1 MLFRSIM
8 SSDLQHIGL
17 DIGSFFKQK
26 NISSVF
32 TLCGG
37 HISPIL
43 VGCEKENIDIIQVR
57 DEVSAVFAADAVSRL
72 TDSVGVAIVTAGPGV
87 TNTIT
92 AIKNAQMAQSP
103 VLLIGGAA
111 ATLLKGRGSLQD
123 IDQISLLK
131 TYVKSAVSVKKTRDV
146 VPTLA
151 NALNTA
157 ISGVPGPVFVELPID
172 LLYPEEDIRKEFMNQ
187 LPKSGFFGK
196 IAHWYV
202 NRHLNDL
209 FSSKKSS
216 VKIKPVKEFKLD
228 QRKIDK
234 AALAIV
240 KAKKPVFLLGNQV
253 TQNKEFL
260 PMCLKSIDKL
270 SVPTFTSGMARGC
283 FGSSDKYFF
292 RHNRK
297 HALKNADVVVTLGIP
312 LDFRLGYGFSI
323 GKDATLISINKSK
336 EDLNKN
342 RKPDIGMHADPSRIM
357 HEIGKIINPPSCQNW
372 IEELIKLEK
381 NRENEIQQFSE
392 HKTDFVNPVHLCK
405 TIDKFIDEESILVA
419 DGGDFVGT
427 ASYTIRPRS
436 PLGWLDPGP
445 FGTLGVGGGFAIGA
459 KTSFPKKEVWV
470 FYGDG
475 ASAYSLAEFDTLCR
489 HKLPVIAIIGND
501 ASWQQIAREQ
511 KQMLGSNIGTELAFN
526 AYEKV
531 VEGYGGKGYY
541 VENHDTLDETLKRAK
556 EDAKL
561 GYPVLVNIKISKSDF
576 RKGSISV

>member
-1 MLFRSIM
+1 ML
-8 SSDLQHIGL
+8 HIGL

-26 NISSVF
+26 NISSIF

-72 TDSVGVAIVTAGPGV
+72 TDSIGVAIVTAGPGV
-87 TNTIT
+87 TNTVT

-146 VPTLA
+146 IPTLA
-151 NALNTA
+151 NAINTA

-172 LLYPEEDIRKEFMNQ
+172 LLYPEEDIRNEFMNQ

-196 IAHWYV
+196 IAQWYV

-216 VKIKPVKEFKLD
+216 IKVNPVKAFKLD
-228 QRKIDK
+228 QHKIDK
-234 AALAIV
+234 AALSIV

-260 PMCLKSIDKL
+260 SMCLKSLDKL
-270 SVPTFTSGMARGC
+270 SAPVYTSGMARGC
-283 FGSSDKYFF
+283 FNSSDKYFF

-297 HALKNADVVVTLGIP
+297 HALKNADVVVTLGVP
-312 LDFRLGYGFSI
+312 LDFRLGYGFSVN
-323 GKDATLISINKSK
+323 KDATLISINKSK

-342 RKPDIGMHADPSRIM
+342 RKPDIAIHADPTRIM
-357 HEIGKIINPPSCQNW
+357 HEIGKIINPPSCQEW
-372 IEELIKLEK
+372 IKELSVLEESREK
-381 NRENEIQQFSE
+381 EIQQFSE
-392 HKTDFVNPVHLCK
+392 TKTDFVNPVYLCK
-405 TIDKFIDEESILVA
+405 TIDKLIDENSILVA

-427 ASYTIRPRS
+427 ASYTVRPRTA
-436 PLGWLDPGP
+436 LGWLDPGP

-459 KTSFPKKEVWV
+459 KSSFPEKEVWV

-531 VEGYGGKGYY
+531 AEGYGGKGYY
-541 VENHDTLDETLKRAK
+541 VDNQDSLFETLKLAK

-561 GYPVLVNIKISKSDF
+561 GYPVLVNVKLSKSDF

>member
-1 MLFRSIM
+1 M

-187 LPKSGFFGK
+187 LPKSGFVGK
-196 IAHWYV
+196 ITHWYV

-216 VKIKPVKEFKLD
+216 IKIKPVKEFKLD
-228 QRKIDK
+228 QHKIDK

-260 PMCLKSIDKL
+260 SMCLKSLDKL
-270 SVPTFTSGMARGC
+270 SAPVYTSGMARGC

-297 HALKNADVVVTLGIP
+297 HALKNADVVVTLGVP
-312 LDFRLGYGFSI
+312 LDFRLGYGFSVN
-323 GKDATLISINKSK
+323 KDAILISINKSK

-357 HEIGKIINPPSCQNW
+357 HEIGKIINPPSCQKW
-372 IEELIKLEK
+372 IEELTKLEE

-392 HKTDFVNPVHLCK
+392 IKTDFVNPVYLCK
-405 TIDKFIDEESILVA
+405 TVDKLIDAQSVLIA

-427 ASYTIRPRS
+427 ASYTIRPRN

-459 KTSFPKKEVWV
+459 KSSFPEKEVWV

-475 ASAYSLAEFDTLCR
+475 ASAYSLSEFDTLCR

-531 VEGYGGKGYY
+531 AEGYGGKGYY
-541 VENHDTLDETLKRAK
+541 VDNHESLYETLKQAK

-561 GYPVLVNIKISKSDF
+561 GYPVLINVKLSKSEF

>member
-1 MLFRSIM
+1 M

-187 LPKSGFFGK
+187 LPKSGYIGK

-216 VKIKPVKEFKLD
+216 INIKPVKEFKLD
-228 QRKIDK
+228 QHKIDK

-260 PMCLKSIDKL
+260 SMCLKSLDKL
-270 SVPTFTSGMARGC
+270 SAPVYTSGMARGC
-283 FGSSDKYFF
+283 FRPSDKYFF

-323 GKDATLISINKSK
+323 NKDATLISINKSK

-357 HEIGKIINPPSCQNW
+357 HEIGKIINPPSCQPW
-372 IEELIKLEK
+372 LEELTKLEES
-381 NRENEIQQFSE
+381 RENEIQQFSE
-392 HKTDFVNPVHLCK
+392 YKTDFVNPVYLCK
-405 TIDKFIDEESILVA
+405 TIDQLIDEQSILIA

-427 ASYTIRPRS
+427 ASYTVRPRN

-459 KTSFPKKEVWV
+459 KSSFPEKEVWV

-511 KQMLGSNIGTELAFN
+511 KQMLGSNIGTELSFS

-531 VEGYGGKGYY
+531 AEGYGGKGYY
-541 VENHDTLDETLKRAK
+541 VDNHKSLYEILKQAK

-561 GYPVLVNIKISKSDF
+561 GYPVLVNVKLSKSDF

>member
-1 MLFRSIM
+1 M

-26 NISSVF
+26 NIPSVF

-43 VGCEKENIDIIQVR
+43 VGCEKENINIIQVR

-146 VPTLA
+146 IPTLA
-151 NALNTA
+151 NALNIAT
-157 ISGVPGPVFVELPID
+157 SGVPGPVFVELPID
-172 LLYPEEDIRKEFMNQ
+172 LLYPEEDIRKEFINQ
-187 LPKSGFFGK
+187 LPKSGYFAK

-202 NRHLNDL
+202 ERHLNDL

-216 VKIKPVKEFKLD
+216 IKVKPVKEFKLD

-323 GKDATLISINKSK
+323 NKDATLIAVNKSK

-342 RKPDIGMHADPSRIM
+342 RKPDIGIHADPSRIM
-357 HEIGKIINPPSCQNW
+357 HEIGKIINPPSCKEW
-372 IEELIKLEK
+372 IKELTGLEEK
-381 NRENEIQQFSE
+381 RETEILQFSKYE
-392 HKTDFVNPVHLCK
+392 TDFVNPVHLCK
-405 TIDKFIDEESILVA
+405 TIDNFIDEESILVA

-436 PLGWLDPGP
+436 ALGWLDPGP

-459 KTSFPKKEVWV
+459 KSSFPKKEVWV

>member
-1 MLFRSIM
+1 M

-187 LPKSGFFGK
+187 LPKSGFVGK

-436 PLGWLDPGP
+436 ALGWLDPGP

-459 KTSFPKKEVWV
+459 KSSFPKKEVWV

>member
-1 MLFRSIM
+1 M
-8 SSDLQHIGL
+8 QHIGL

-26 NISSVF
+26 NISSIF

-72 TDSVGVAIVTAGPGV
+72 TDSIGVAIVTAGPGV
-87 TNTIT
+87 TNTVT

-146 VPTLA
+146 IPTLA
-151 NALNTA
+151 NAINTA

-172 LLYPEEDIRKEFMNQ
+172 LLYPEEDIRNEFMNQ

-196 IAHWYV
+196 IAQWYV

-216 VKIKPVKEFKLD
+216 IKVNPVKAFKLD
-228 QRKIDK
+228 QHKIDK
-234 AALAIV
+234 AALSIV

-260 PMCLKSIDKL
+260 SMCLISLDKL
-270 SVPTFTSGMARGC
+270 SAPVYTSGMARGC
-283 FGSSDKYFF
+283 FNSSDKYFF

-297 HALKNADVVVTLGIP
+297 HALKNADVVVTLGVP
-312 LDFRLGYGFSI
+312 LDFRLGYGFSVN
-323 GKDATLISINKSK
+323 KDATLISINKSK

-342 RKPDIGMHADPSRIM
+342 RKPDIAIHADPTRIM
-357 HEIGKIINPPSCQNW
+357 HEIGKIINPPSCKEW
-372 IEELIKLEK
+372 IKELSILEERREK
-381 NRENEIQQFSE
+381 EIQQFSE
-392 HKTDFVNPVHLCK
+392 TKTDFVNPVYLCK
-405 TIDKFIDEESILVA
+405 TIDKLIDENSILVA

-427 ASYTIRPRS
+427 ASYTVRPRAA
-436 PLGWLDPGP
+436 LGWLDPGP

-459 KTSFPKKEVWV
+459 KSSFPQKEVWV

-489 HKLPVIAIIGND
+489 HKLPVIAVIGND

-511 KQMLGSNIGTELAFN
+511 EQMLGSNIGTELAFN

-531 VEGYGGKGYY
+531 AEGYGGKGYY
-541 VENHDTLDETLKRAK
+541 IDNQESLFDTLKQAK

-561 GYPVLVNIKISKSDF
+561 GYPVLVNVKLSKSDF

>member
-1 MLFRSIM
+1 M

-26 NISSVF
+26 NITSVF

-43 VGCEKENIDIIQVR
+43 VGCEKENINIIQVR

-146 VPTLA
+146 IPTLA

-157 ISGVPGPVFVELPID
+157 TSGVPGPVFVELPID
-172 LLYPEEDIRKEFMNQ
+172 LLYPEEDIRKEFINQ
-187 LPKSGFFGK
+187 LPKSGYFGK

-202 NRHLNDL
+202 ERHLNDL

-216 VKIKPVKEFKLD
+216 IKVKPVKEFKLD
-228 QRKIDK
+228 KRKIDK

-323 GKDATLISINKSK
+323 NKDATLIAVNKSK

-342 RKPDIGMHADPSRIM
+342 RKPDIGIHADPSRIM
-357 HEIGKIINPPSCQNW
+357 HEIGKIINPPSCKEW
-372 IEELIKLEK
+372 IKELTGLEEK
-381 NRENEIQQFSE
+381 RETEILQFSKNE
-392 HKTDFVNPVHLCK
+392 SDFVNPVHLCK

-436 PLGWLDPGP
+436 ALGWLDPGP

-459 KTSFPKKEVWV
+459 KSSFPKKEVWV

>member
-1 MLFRSIM
+1 M
-8 SSDLQHIGL
+8 QHVGL

-72 TDSVGVAIVTAGPGV
+72 TESIGVAIVTAGPGV
-87 TNTIT
+87 TNTVT

-103 VLLIGGAA
+103 ILLIGGAA
-111 ATLLKGRGSLQD
+111 ATLLKGKGSLQD

-131 TYVKSAVSVKKTRDV
+131 TYVKSAVSVKKVRDV
-146 VPTLA
+146 IPTLA
-151 NALNTA
+151 NAINTA

-172 LLYPEEDIRKEFMNQ
+172 LLYPEEDIRKEFINQ
-187 LPKSGFFGK
+187 LPKSGLFGK

-216 VKIKPVKEFKLD
+216 IKVKPVKKFKLD
-228 QRKIDK
+228 QHKIDK

-240 KAKKPVFLLGNQV
+240 KSKRPVFLLGNQV
-253 TQNKEFL
+253 TQNKDFL
-260 PMCLKSIDKL
+260 SMCLKSIDKL
-270 SVPTFTSGMARGC
+270 SAPVYTSGMARGC
-283 FGSSDKYFF
+283 FGSNDKYFF

-297 HALKNADVVVTLGIP
+297 HALKNADLVVTLGVP

-323 GKDATLISINKSK
+323 NKDATLISINKSK
-336 EDLNKN
+336 KDLNKN
-342 RKPDIGMHADPSRIM
+342 KKPDIGIHADPTRIM
-357 HEIGKIINPPSCQNW
+357 HEIGKIINPPSCQKW
-372 IEELIKLEK
+372 IDELSVLENKREE
-381 NRENEIQQFSE
+381 EIQQFSE
-392 HKTDFVNPVHLCK
+392 TKTDFINPVFLCK
-405 TIDKFIDEESILVA
+405 TIDKLIDENSILVA

-427 ASYTIRPRS
+427 ASYTVRPRKS
-436 PLGWLDPGP
+436 LGWLDPGP

-459 KTSFPKKEVWV
+459 KSSFPDKEVWI

-526 AYEKV
+526 SYEKV
-531 VEGYGGKGYY
+531 AEGYGGKGYY
-541 VENHDTLDETLKRAK
+541 VEDHESLFETLKQAK

-561 GYPVLVNIKISKSDF
+561 GFPVLVNVKLAKSDF

>member
-1 MLFRSIM
+1 M
-8 SSDLQHIGL
+8 SSDIKHVGL
-17 DIGSFFKQK
+17 DIGSFLKHK
-26 NISSVF
+26 NISSIF

-72 TDSVGVAIVTAGPGV
+72 TESIGVAVVTAGPGV

-103 VLLIGGAA
+103 LLLIGGAA

-146 VPTLA
+146 IPTLD
-151 NALNTA
+151 NAINTA

-172 LLYPEEDIRKEFMNQ
+172 LLYPENDIRTEHMNQ
-187 LPKSGFFGK
+187 LPKNGFFGK
-196 IAHWYV
+196 IARWYV
-202 NRHLNDL
+202 NRHLNNL
-209 FSSKKSS
+209 FSVKKSY
-216 VKIKPVKEFKLD
+216 VRVNPVKEFKLD

-234 AALAIV
+234 AALSIV
-240 KAKKPVFLLGNQV
+240 KAKKPVFLLGNQI

-260 PMCLKSIDKL
+260 SMCLKSLNKL
-270 SVPTFTSGMARGC
+270 SAPVYTSGMARGC
-283 FGSSDKYFF
+283 FGIKDKYFF

-297 HALKNADVVVTLGIP
+297 YALKNADVVVTLGIP

-323 GKDATLISINKSK
+323 NNDATLVSINKSK

-342 RKPDIGMHADPSRIM
+342 RKPDIGIHSDPTRIM
-357 HEIGKIINPPSCQNW
+357 HEIGKIINPPSCKEW
-372 IEELIKLEK
+372 IDELSNLEEKREK
-381 NRENEIQQFSE
+381 EIQEFSE
-392 HKTDFVNPVHLCK
+392 TKSNFVNPVFLCK
-405 TIDKFIDEESILVA
+405 TIDKLIDKNSILIA

-427 ASYTIRPRS
+427 ASYIIQPRS
-436 PLGWLDPGP
+436 ALGWLDPGP

-459 KTSFPKKEVWV
+459 KSSFPDKEVWV

-489 HKLPVIAIIGND
+489 HKLPVIAVIGND

-511 KQMLGSNIGTELAFN
+511 KQMLGSNIGTELEFN

-531 VEGYGGKGYY
+531 AKGYGGQGYY
-541 VENHDTLDETLKRAK
+541 VDNQDSLFEILKQAK

-561 GYPVLVNIKISKSDF
+561 GHPVLVNVKLSKSEF

>member
-1 MLFRSIM
+1 ML
-8 SSDLQHIGL
+8 HIGL

-26 NISSVF
+26 NISSIF

-72 TDSVGVAIVTAGPGV
+72 TDSIGVAIVTAGPGV
-87 TNTIT
+87 TNTVT

-146 VPTLA
+146 IPSLA
-151 NALNTA
+151 NAINTA

-172 LLYPEEDIRKEFMNQ
+172 LLYPEEDIRNEFMNQ

-196 IAHWYV
+196 IAQWYV

-216 VKIKPVKEFKLD
+216 IKVNPVKAFKLD
-228 QRKIDK
+228 QHKIDK
-234 AALAIV
+234 AALSIV

-260 PMCLKSIDKL
+260 SMCLKSLDKL
-270 SVPTFTSGMARGC
+270 SAPVYTSGMARGC
-283 FGSSDKYFF
+283 FNSSDKYFF

-297 HALKNADVVVTLGIP
+297 HALKNADVVVTLGVP
-312 LDFRLGYGFSI
+312 LDFRLGYGFSVN
-323 GKDATLISINKSK
+323 KDATLISINKSK

-342 RKPDIGMHADPSRIM
+342 RKPDIAIHADPTRIM
-357 HEIGKIINPPSCQNW
+357 HEIGKIINPPSCQEW
-372 IEELIKLEK
+372 IKELSVLEESREK
-381 NRENEIQQFSE
+381 EIQQFSE
-392 HKTDFVNPVHLCK
+392 TKTDFVNPVYLCK
-405 TIDKFIDEESILVA
+405 TIDKLIDENSILVA

-427 ASYTIRPRS
+427 ASYTVRPRAA
-436 PLGWLDPGP
+436 LGWLDPGP

-459 KTSFPKKEVWV
+459 KSSFPEKEVWV

-531 VEGYGGKGYY
+531 AEGYGGKGYY
-541 VENHDTLDETLKRAK
+541 VDNQDSLFETLKLAK

-561 GYPVLVNIKISKSDF
+561 GYPVLVNVKLSKSDF

>member
-1 MLFRSIM
+1 M
-8 SSDLQHIGL
+8 SSDVQHIGL

-43 VGCEKENIDIIQVR
+43 VGCEKENINIIQVR

-131 TYVKSAVSVKKTRDV
+131 TYVKSAVTVKKTRDV
-146 VPTLA
+146 IPTIA
-151 NALNTA
+151 NAFNTA

-187 LPKSGFFGK
+187 LPKSGYFSK

-202 NRHLNDL
+202 RRHLNDL

-216 VKIKPVKEFKLD
+216 IKVKPVEEFKLD

-234 AALAIV
+234 AALSIV
-240 KAKKPVFLLGNQV
+240 KAKKPVFLLGNQII
-253 TQNKEFL
+253 QNKEFL
-260 PMCLKSIDKL
+260 SMCLKSLDKL
-270 SVPTFTSGMARGC
+270 SAPTYTSGMARGC
-283 FGSSDKYFF
+283 FGSYDKHFF

-297 HALKNADVVVTLGIP
+297 YALKNADVVVTLGIP

-323 GKDATLISINKSK
+323 NNDATLIAVNKSK
-336 EDLNKN
+336 KDLNKN
-342 RKPDIGMHADPSRIM
+342 RKPDIGIHADPSRIM
-357 HEIGKIINPPSCQNW
+357 HEIGKVINPPSCKEW
-372 IEELIKLEK
+372 IEELTNLEN
-381 NRENEIQQFSE
+381 NREKEIQQFSKY
-392 HKTDFVNPVHLCK
+392 KTDFVNPVHLCK

-436 PLGWLDPGP
+436 ALGWLDPGP

-459 KTSFPKKEVWV
+459 KSSFPKKEVWIL
-470 FYGDG
+470 YGDG

-489 HKLPVIAIIGND
+489 HNLPVIAIIGND

-541 VENHDTLDETLKRAK
+541 VENHDLLDETLKRAK
-556 EDAKL
+556 ADAKL
-561 GYPVLVNIKISKSDF
+561 GYPVLVNVKISKSDF

>member
-1 MLFRSIM
+1 M

-283 FGSSDKYFF
+283 LGSSDKYFF

-541 VENHDTLDETLKRAK
+541 VENHDALDETLKRAK

>member
-1 MLFRSIM
+1 ML
-8 SSDLQHIGL
+8 HIGL

-26 NISSVF
+26 NISSIF

-72 TDSVGVAIVTAGPGV
+72 TDSIGVAIVTAGPGV
-87 TNTIT
+87 TNTVT

-146 VPTLA
+146 LPTLA
-151 NALNTA
+151 NAINTA

-172 LLYPEEDIRKEFMNQ
+172 LLYPEEDIRNEFMNQ

-196 IAHWYV
+196 IAQWYV

-216 VKIKPVKEFKLD
+216 IKVNPVKAFKLD
-228 QRKIDK
+228 QHKIDK
-234 AALAIV
+234 AALSIV

-260 PMCLKSIDKL
+260 SMSLKSLDKL
-270 SVPTFTSGMARGC
+270 SAPVYTSGMARGC
-283 FGSSDKYFF
+283 FNSSDKYFF

-297 HALKNADVVVTLGIP
+297 HALKNADVVVTLGVP
-312 LDFRLGYGFSI
+312 LDFRLGYGFSVN
-323 GKDATLISINKSK
+323 KDATLISINKSK

-342 RKPDIGMHADPSRIM
+342 RKPDIAIHADPTRIM
-357 HEIGKIINPPSCQNW
+357 HEIGKIINPPSCQEW
-372 IEELIKLEK
+372 IKELSVLEESREK
-381 NRENEIQQFSE
+381 EIQQFSE
-392 HKTDFVNPVHLCK
+392 TKTDFVNPVYLCK
-405 TIDKFIDEESILVA
+405 TIDKLIDENSILVA

-427 ASYTIRPRS
+427 ASYTVRPRS
-436 PLGWLDPGP
+436 ALGWLDPGP

-459 KTSFPKKEVWV
+459 KSSFPEKEVWV

-501 ASWQQIAREQ
+501 ASWH
-511 KQMLGSNIGTELAFN
+511 

-531 VEGYGGKGYY
+531 AEGYGGKGYY
-541 VENHDTLDETLKRAK
+541 VDNQESLFETLKLAK

-561 GYPVLVNIKISKSDF
+561 GYPVLVNVKLSKSDF

>member
-1 MLFRSIM
+1 M
-8 SSDLQHIGL
+8 SSDVQHIGL

-43 VGCEKENIDIIQVR
+43 VGCEKENINIIQVR

-146 VPTLA
+146 IPTLA

-157 ISGVPGPVFVELPID
+157 TSGVPGPVFVELPID
-172 LLYPEEDIRKEFMNQ
+172 LLYPEEDIRKEFINQ
-187 LPKSGFFGK
+187 LPKSGYFGK

-202 NRHLNDL
+202 ERHLNDL

-216 VKIKPVKEFKLD
+216 IKVKPVKEFKLD

-323 GKDATLISINKSK
+323 NKDATLIAVNKSK

-342 RKPDIGMHADPSRIM
+342 RKPDIGIHADPSRIM
-357 HEIGKIINPPSCQNW
+357 HEIGKIINPPSCKEW
-372 IEELIKLEK
+372 IIELTGLEEK
-381 NRENEIQQFSE
+381 RETEILQFSKNE
-392 HKTDFVNPVHLCK
+392 SDFVNPVHLCK

-436 PLGWLDPGP
+436 ALGWLDPGP

-459 KTSFPKKEVWV
+459 KSSFPKKEVWV

>member
-1 MLFRSIM
+1 M
-8 SSDLQHIGL
+8 SSDVQHIGL

-43 VGCEKENIDIIQVR
+43 VGCEKENINIIQVR

-146 VPTLA
+146 IPTLA

-157 ISGVPGPVFVELPID
+157 TSGVPGPVFVELPID
-172 LLYPEEDIRKEFMNQ
+172 LLYPEEDIRKEFINQ
-187 LPKSGFFGK
+187 LPKSGYFGK

-202 NRHLNDL
+202 ERHLNDL

-216 VKIKPVKEFKLD
+216 IKVKPVKKFKLD

-323 GKDATLISINKSK
+323 NKDATLIAVNKSK

-342 RKPDIGMHADPSRIM
+342 RKPDIGIHADPSRIM
-357 HEIGKIINPPSCQNW
+357 HEIGKIINPPSCKEW
-372 IEELIKLEK
+372 IKELTDLEEK
-381 NRENEIQQFSE
+381 RETEILQFSKYE
-392 HKTDFVNPVHLCK
+392 TDFVNPVHLCK

-436 PLGWLDPGP
+436 ALGWLDPGP

-459 KTSFPKKEVWV
+459 KSSFPKKEVWV

>member
-1 MLFRSIM
+1 M

-146 VPTLA
+146 LPILA
-151 NALNTA
+151 NAFNIA

-172 LLYPEEDIRKEFMNQ
+172 LLYPEEEIRKEFMNQ
-187 LPKSGFFGK
+187 LPKSGFVGK

-209 FSSKKSS
+209 FASKKSS

-228 QRKIDK
+228 QHKIDK

-260 PMCLKSIDKL
+260 SLCLKSLDKL
-270 SVPTFTSGMARGC
+270 SAPVYTSGMARGC

-297 HALKNADVVVTLGIP
+297 HALKNADVVVTLGVP

-323 GKDATLISINKSK
+323 SKDATLISINKSK

-372 IEELIKLEK
+372 IEELTKLEE

-392 HKTDFVNPVHLCK
+392 QKTDFVNPVYLCK
-405 TIDKFIDEESILVA
+405 TIDQLIDEQSILIA

-427 ASYTIRPRS
+427 ASYTVRPRN

-459 KTSFPKKEVWV
+459 KSSFPEKEVWV

-511 KQMLGSNIGTELAFN
+511 KQMLGSNIGTELSYN

-541 VENHDTLDETLKRAK
+541 VENHDTLNETLKRAK

>member
-1 MLFRSIM
+1 ML
-8 SSDLQHIGL
+8 HIGL

-26 NISSVF
+26 NISSIF

-72 TDSVGVAIVTAGPGV
+72 TDSIGVSIVTAGPGV
-87 TNTIT
+87 TNTVT

-146 VPTLA
+146 IPTLA
-151 NALNTA
+151 NAINTA

-172 LLYPEEDIRKEFMNQ
+172 LLYPEEDIRNEFMNQ

-196 IAHWYV
+196 IAQWYV

-216 VKIKPVKEFKLD
+216 IKVNPVKAFKLD
-228 QRKIDK
+228 QHKIDK
-234 AALAIV
+234 AALSIV

-260 PMCLKSIDKL
+260 SMCLKSLDKL
-270 SVPTFTSGMARGC
+270 SAPVYTSGMARGC
-283 FGSSDKYFF
+283 FNSSDKYFF

-297 HALKNADVVVTLGIP
+297 HALKNADVVVTLGVP
-312 LDFRLGYGFSI
+312 LDFRLGYGFSVN
-323 GKDATLISINKSK
+323 KDATLISINKSK

-342 RKPDIGMHADPSRIM
+342 RKPDIAIHADPTRIM
-357 HEIGKIINPPSCQNW
+357 HEIGKIINPPSCQEW
-372 IEELIKLEK
+372 IKELSVLEESREK
-381 NRENEIQQFSE
+381 EIQQFSE
-392 HKTDFVNPVHLCK
+392 TKTDFVNPVYLCK
-405 TIDKFIDEESILVA
+405 TIDKLIDENSILVA

-427 ASYTIRPRS
+427 ASYTVRPRAA
-436 PLGWLDPGP
+436 LGWLDPGP

-459 KTSFPKKEVWV
+459 KSSFPEKEVWV

-531 VEGYGGKGYY
+531 AEGYGGKGYY
-541 VENHDTLDETLKRAK
+541 VDNQESLFETLKLAK

-561 GYPVLVNIKISKSDF
+561 GYPVLVNVKLSKSDF

>member
-1 MLFRSIM
+1 M

-26 NISSVF
+26 NIPSVF

-43 VGCEKENIDIIQVR
+43 VGCEKENINIIQVR

-146 VPTLA
+146 IPTLA
-151 NALNTA
+151 NALNIAT
-157 ISGVPGPVFVELPID
+157 SGVPGPVFVELPID
-172 LLYPEEDIRKEFMNQ
+172 LLYPEEDIRKEFINQ
-187 LPKSGFFGK
+187 LPKSGYFGK

-202 NRHLNDL
+202 ERHLNDL

-216 VKIKPVKEFKLD
+216 IKVKPVEEFKLD

-323 GKDATLISINKSK
+323 NKDATLIAVNKSK

-342 RKPDIGMHADPSRIM
+342 RKPDIGIHADPSRIM
-357 HEIGKIINPPSCQNW
+357 HEIGKIINPPSCKEW
-372 IEELIKLEK
+372 IKELTGLEEK
-381 NRENEIQQFSE
+381 RETEILQFSKNE
-392 HKTDFVNPVHLCK
+392 SDFVNPVHLCK

-436 PLGWLDPGP
+436 ALGWLDPGP

-459 KTSFPKKEVWV
+459 KSSFPKKEVWV

>member
-1 MLFRSIM
+1 M

-43 VGCEKENIDIIQVR
+43 VGCEKENINIIQVR

-146 VPTLA
+146 IPTLA
-151 NALNTA
+151 NALNIAT
-157 ISGVPGPVFVELPID
+157 SGVPGPVFVELPID
-172 LLYPEEDIRKEFMNQ
+172 LLYPEEDIRKEFINQ
-187 LPKSGFFGK
+187 LPKSGYFGK

-202 NRHLNDL
+202 ERHLNDL

-216 VKIKPVKEFKLD
+216 IKVKPVKEFKID

-323 GKDATLISINKSK
+323 NKDATLIAVNKSK

-342 RKPDIGMHADPSRIM
+342 RKPDIGIHADPSRIM
-357 HEIGKIINPPSCQNW
+357 HEIGKIINPPSCKEW
-372 IEELIKLEK
+372 IKELTGLEEK
-381 NRENEIQQFSE
+381 RETEILQFSKYE
-392 HKTDFVNPVHLCK
+392 TDFVNPVHLCK

-436 PLGWLDPGP
+436 ALGWLDPGP

-459 KTSFPKKEVWV
+459 KSSFPKKEVWV

-561 GYPVLVNIKISKSDF
+561 GYPVLVNVKISKSDF

>member
-1 MLFRSIM
+1 M
-8 SSDLQHIGL
+8 QHVGL

-72 TDSVGVAIVTAGPGV
+72 TESIGVAIVTAGPGV
-87 TNTIT
+87 TNTVT

-103 VLLIGGAA
+103 ILLIGGAA
-111 ATLLKGRGSLQD
+111 ATLLKGKGSLQD

-131 TYVKSAVSVKKTRDV
+131 TYVKSAVSVKKVRDV
-146 VPTLA
+146 IPTLA
-151 NALNTA
+151 NAINTA

-172 LLYPEEDIRKEFMNQ
+172 LLYPEEDIRKEFINQ
-187 LPKSGFFGK
+187 LPKSGLFGK

-216 VKIKPVKEFKLD
+216 IKVKPVKKFKLD
-228 QRKIDK
+228 QHKIDK

-240 KAKKPVFLLGNQV
+240 KSKRPVFLLGNQV
-253 TQNKEFL
+253 TQNKDFL
-260 PMCLKSIDKL
+260 SLCLKSLDKL
-270 SVPTFTSGMARGC
+270 SAPVYTSGMARGC
-283 FGSSDKYFF
+283 FGSNDKYFF

-297 HALKNADVVVTLGIP
+297 HALKNADVVVTLGVP

-323 GKDATLISINKSK
+323 NKDATLISINKSK
-336 EDLNKN
+336 KDLNKN
-342 RKPDIGMHADPSRIM
+342 KKPDIGIHADPTRIM
-357 HEIGKIINPPSCQNW
+357 HEIGKIINPPSCQKW
-372 IEELIKLEK
+372 IDELSVLENKREE
-381 NRENEIQQFSE
+381 EIQQFSE
-392 HKTDFVNPVHLCK
+392 TKTDFINPVFLCK
-405 TIDKFIDEESILVA
+405 TIDKLIDENSILVA

-427 ASYTIRPRS
+427 ASYTVRPRKS
-436 PLGWLDPGP
+436 LGWLDPGP

-459 KTSFPKKEVWV
+459 KSSFPDKEVWI

-526 AYEKV
+526 SYEKV
-531 VEGYGGKGYY
+531 AEGYGGKGYY
-541 VENHDTLDETLKRAK
+541 VEDHESLFETLKQAK

-561 GYPVLVNIKISKSDF
+561 GFPVLVNVKLAKSDF

>member
-1 MLFRSIM
+1 M
-8 SSDLQHIGL
+8 SSDVQHIGL

-43 VGCEKENIDIIQVR
+43 VGCEKENINIIQVR

-146 VPTLA
+146 IPTLA
-151 NALNTA
+151 NALNIAT
-157 ISGVPGPVFVELPID
+157 SGVPGPVFVELPID
-172 LLYPEEDIRKEFMNQ
+172 LLYPEEDIRKEFINQ
-187 LPKSGFFGK
+187 LPKSGYFGK

-202 NRHLNDL
+202 ERHLNDL

-216 VKIKPVKEFKLD
+216 INLKPVKEFKLD

-323 GKDATLISINKSK
+323 NKDATLIAVNKSK

-342 RKPDIGMHADPSRIM
+342 RKPDIGIHADPSRIM
-357 HEIGKIINPPSCQNW
+357 HEIGKIINPPSCKEW
-372 IEELIKLEK
+372 IKELTGLEEK
-381 NRENEIQQFSE
+381 RETEIIQFSKNE
-392 HKTDFVNPVHLCK
+392 SDFVNPVHLCK

-436 PLGWLDPGP
+436 ALGWLDPGP

-459 KTSFPKKEVWV
+459 KSSFPKKEVWV

>member
-1 MLFRSIM
+1 M
-8 SSDLQHIGL
+8 SSDVQHIGL

-43 VGCEKENIDIIQVR
+43 VGCEKENINIIQVR

-146 VPTLA
+146 IPTLA

-157 ISGVPGPVFVELPID
+157 TSGIPGPVFVELPID
-172 LLYPEEDIRKEFMNQ
+172 LLYPEEDIRKEFINQ
-187 LPKSGFFGK
+187 LPKSGYFGK

-202 NRHLNDL
+202 ERHLNDL

-216 VKIKPVKEFKLD
+216 IKVKPVREFKLD

-283 FGSSDKYFF
+283 FGFSDKYFF

-323 GKDATLISINKSK
+323 NKDATLIAVNKSK

-342 RKPDIGMHADPSRIM
+342 RKPDIGIHADPSRIM
-357 HEIGKIINPPSCQNW
+357 HEIGKIINPPSCKEW
-372 IEELIKLEK
+372 IKELTSLEEK
-381 NRENEIQQFSE
+381 RETDILQFSKYE
-392 HKTDFVNPVHLCK
+392 TDFVNPVRLCK
-405 TIDKFIDEESILVA
+405 TIDKFIDKESILVA

-459 KTSFPKKEVWV
+459 KSSFPKKEVWV

>member
-1 MLFRSIM
+1 M
-8 SSDLQHIGL
+8 SSDVQHIGL

-43 VGCEKENIDIIQVR
+43 VGCEKENINIIQVR

-146 VPTLA
+146 IPTLA

-157 ISGVPGPVFVELPID
+157 TSGVPGPVFVELPID
-172 LLYPEEDIRKEFMNQ
+172 LLYPEEDIRKEFINQ
-187 LPKSGFFGK
+187 LPKSGYFGK

-202 NRHLNDL
+202 ERHLNDL

-216 VKIKPVKEFKLD
+216 IKVKPVKEFKLD

-323 GKDATLISINKSK
+323 NKDATLIAVNKSK

-342 RKPDIGMHADPSRIM
+342 RKPDIGIHADPSRIM
-357 HEIGKIINPPSCQNW
+357 HEIGKIINPPSCKEW
-372 IEELIKLEK
+372 IKELTGLEEK
-381 NRENEIQQFSE
+381 RETEILKFSKYE
-392 HKTDFVNPVHLCK
+392 TDFVNPVHLCK

-436 PLGWLDPGP
+436 ALGWLDPGP

-459 KTSFPKKEVWV
+459 KSSFPKKEVWV

>member
-1 MLFRSIM
+1 M

-43 VGCEKENIDIIQVR
+43 VGCEKENINIIQVR

-146 VPTLA
+146 IPILA

-157 ISGVPGPVFVELPID
+157 TSGVPGPVFVELPID
-172 LLYPEEDIRKEFMNQ
+172 LLYPEEDIRKEFINQ
-187 LPKSGFFGK
+187 LPKSGYFGK

-202 NRHLNDL
+202 ERHLNDL

-216 VKIKPVKEFKLD
+216 IKVKPVKEFKID

-297 HALKNADVVVTLGIP
+297 HALKNADVVFTLGIP

-323 GKDATLISINKSK
+323 NKDATLIAVNKSK

-342 RKPDIGMHADPSRIM
+342 RKPDIGIHADPSRIM
-357 HEIGKIINPPSCQNW
+357 HEIGKIINPPSCKEW
-372 IEELIKLEK
+372 IKELTGLEEK
-381 NRENEIQQFSE
+381 RETEILQFSKYE
-392 HKTDFVNPVHLCK
+392 TDFVNPVHLCK

-436 PLGWLDPGP
+436 SLGWLDPGP

-459 KTSFPKKEVWV
+459 KSSFPKKEVWV

-511 KQMLGSNIGTELAFN
+511 KQMLGSNIGTELTFN

>member
-1 MLFRSIM
+1 M

-43 VGCEKENIDIIQVR
+43 VGCEKENINIIQVR

-146 VPTLA
+146 IPTLA

-157 ISGVPGPVFVELPID
+157 TSGVPGPVFVELPID
-172 LLYPEEDIRKEFMNQ
+172 LLYPEEDIRKEFINQ
-187 LPKSGFFGK
+187 LPKSGYFGK

-202 NRHLNDL
+202 ERHLNDL

-216 VKIKPVKEFKLD
+216 IKVKPVKEFKLD

-323 GKDATLISINKSK
+323 NKDATLIAVNKSK

-342 RKPDIGMHADPSRIM
+342 RKPDIGIHADPSRIM
-357 HEIGKIINPPSCQNW
+357 HEIGKIINPPSCKEW
-372 IEELIKLEK
+372 IKELTGLEEK
-381 NRENEIQQFSE
+381 RETEILQFSKNE
-392 HKTDFVNPVHLCK
+392 SDFVNPVHLCK

-436 PLGWLDPGP
+436 SLGWLDPGP

-459 KTSFPKKEVWV
+459 KSSFPKKEVWV

>member
-1 MLFRSIM
+1 M
-8 SSDLQHIGL
+8 QHIGL

-26 NISSVF
+26 NISSIF

-72 TDSVGVAIVTAGPGV
+72 TDSIGVAIVTAGPGV
-87 TNTIT
+87 TNTVT

-146 VPTLA
+146 IPTLA
-151 NALNTA
+151 NAINTA

-172 LLYPEEDIRKEFMNQ
+172 LLYPEEDIRNEFMNQ

-196 IAHWYV
+196 IAQWYV

-216 VKIKPVKEFKLD
+216 IKVNPVKEFKLD
-228 QRKIDK
+228 QYKIDK
-234 AALAIV
+234 AALSIV

-260 PMCLKSIDKL
+260 SMCLKSLDKL
-270 SVPTFTSGMARGC
+270 SAPVYTSGMARGC
-283 FGSSDKYFF
+283 FNSSDKYFF
-292 RHNRK
+292 KHNRK
-297 HALKNADVVVTLGIP
+297 HALKNADVVVALGVP

-323 GKDATLISINKSK
+323 NKDATLISINKSK

-342 RKPDIGMHADPSRIM
+342 RKPDIGIHADPTRIM
-357 HEIGKIINPPSCQNW
+357 HEIGKIINPPSCKEW
-372 IEELIKLEK
+372 IKELSILEERREK
-381 NRENEIQQFSE
+381 EIQQFSE
-392 HKTDFVNPVHLCK
+392 TKTDFVNPVYLCK
-405 TIDKFIDEESILVA
+405 TIDKLIDENSILVA

-427 ASYTIRPRS
+427 ASYTVRPRAA
-436 PLGWLDPGP
+436 LGWLDPGP

-459 KTSFPKKEVWV
+459 KSSFPQKEVWV

-489 HKLPVIAIIGND
+489 HKLPVIAVIGND

-511 KQMLGSNIGTELAFN
+511 EQMLGSNIGTELAFN

-531 VEGYGGKGYY
+531 AEGYGGKGYY
-541 VENHDTLDETLKRAK
+541 IDNQESLFDTLKQAK

-561 GYPVLVNIKISKSDF
+561 GYPVLVNVKLSKSDF

>member
-1 MLFRSIM
+1 M
-8 SSDLQHIGL
+8 SSDVQHIGL

-43 VGCEKENIDIIQVR
+43 VGCEKENINIIQVR

-146 VPTLA
+146 IPTLA

-157 ISGVPGPVFVELPID
+157 TSGVPGPVFVELPID
-172 LLYPEEDIRKEFMNQ
+172 LLYPEEDIRKEFINQ
-187 LPKSGFFGK
+187 LPKSGYFGK

-202 NRHLNDL
+202 ERHLNDL

-216 VKIKPVKEFKLD
+216 IKVKPVKEFKLD

-323 GKDATLISINKSK
+323 NKDATLIAVNKSK

-342 RKPDIGMHADPSRIM
+342 RKPDIGIHADPSRIM
-357 HEIGKIINPPSCQNW
+357 HEIGKIINPPSCKEW
-372 IEELIKLEK
+372 IKELTGLEEK
-381 NRENEIQQFSE
+381 RETEILQFSKNE
-392 HKTDFVNPVHLCK
+392 SDFVNPVHLCK

-436 PLGWLDPGP
+436 SLGWLDPGP

-459 KTSFPKKEVWV
+459 KSSFPKKEVWV

>member
-1 MLFRSIM
+1 M
-8 SSDLQHIGL
+8 SSDVQHIGL

-43 VGCEKENIDIIQVR
+43 VGCEKENINIIQVR

-146 VPTLA
+146 IPTLA
-151 NALNTA
+151 NALNIAT
-157 ISGVPGPVFVELPID
+157 SGVPGPVFVELPID
-172 LLYPEEDIRKEFMNQ
+172 LLYPEEDIRKEFINQ
-187 LPKSGFFGK
+187 LPKSGYFGK

-202 NRHLNDL
+202 ERHLNDL

-216 VKIKPVKEFKLD
+216 IKVKPVKEFKLD

-323 GKDATLISINKSK
+323 NKDATLIAVNKSK

-342 RKPDIGMHADPSRIM
+342 RKPDIGIHADPSRIM
-357 HEIGKIINPPSCQNW
+357 HEIGKIINPPSCKEW
-372 IEELIKLEK
+372 IKELTDLEEK
-381 NRENEIQQFSE
+381 RETEILQFSKYE
-392 HKTDFVNPVHLCK
+392 TDFVNPVHLCK

-436 PLGWLDPGP
+436 LLGWLDPGP

-459 KTSFPKKEVWV
+459 KSSFPKKEVWV

-511 KQMLGSNIGTELAFN
+511 KQMLGSNIGTELTFN

>member
-1 MLFRSIM
+1 ML
-8 SSDLQHIGL
+8 HIGL

-26 NISSVF
+26 NISSIF

-72 TDSVGVAIVTAGPGV
+72 TDSIGVAIVTAGPGV
-87 TNTIT
+87 TNTVT

-146 VPTLA
+146 IPTLA
-151 NALNTA
+151 NAINTA

-172 LLYPEEDIRKEFMNQ
+172 LLYPEEDIRNEFMNQ

-196 IAHWYV
+196 IAQWYV

-216 VKIKPVKEFKLD
+216 IKVNPVKAFKLD
-228 QRKIDK
+228 QHKIDK
-234 AALAIV
+234 AALSIV

-260 PMCLKSIDKL
+260 SMCLKSLDKL
-270 SVPTFTSGMARGC
+270 SAPVYTSGMARGC
-283 FGSSDKYFF
+283 FNSSDKYFF

-297 HALKNADVVVTLGIP
+297 HALKNADVVVTLGVP
-312 LDFRLGYGFSI
+312 LDFRLGYGFSVN
-323 GKDATLISINKSK
+323 KDATLISINKSK

-342 RKPDIGMHADPSRIM
+342 RKPDIAIHADPTRIM
-357 HEIGKIINPPSCQNW
+357 HEIGKIINPPSCQEW
-372 IEELIKLEK
+372 IKELSVLEESREK
-381 NRENEIQQFSE
+381 EIQQFSE
-392 HKTDFVNPVHLCK
+392 TKSDFVNPVYLCK
-405 TIDKFIDEESILVA
+405 TIDKLIDENSILVA

-427 ASYTIRPRS
+427 ASYTVRPRAA
-436 PLGWLDPGP
+436 LGWLDPGP

-459 KTSFPKKEVWV
+459 KSSFPEKEVWV

-531 VEGYGGKGYY
+531 AEGYGGKGYY
-541 VENHDTLDETLKRAK
+541 VDNQDSLFETLKLAK

-561 GYPVLVNIKISKSDF
+561 GYPVLVNVKLSKSDF

>member
-1 MLFRSIM
+1 M

-43 VGCEKENIDIIQVR
+43 VGCEKENINIIQVR

-103 VLLIGGAA
+103 LLLIGGAA

-146 VPTLA
+146 LPILA
-151 NALNTA
+151 NAFNIA

-172 LLYPEEDIRKEFMNQ
+172 LLYPEEEIRKEFMNQ
-187 LPKSGFFGK
+187 LPKSGFVGK

-209 FSSKKSS
+209 FASKKSS

-228 QRKIDK
+228 QHKIDK

-260 PMCLKSIDKL
+260 SLCLKSLDKL
-270 SVPTFTSGMARGC
+270 SAPVYTSGMARGC

-297 HALKNADVVVTLGIP
+297 HALKNADVVVTLGVP

-323 GKDATLISINKSK
+323 SKDATLISINKSK

-372 IEELIKLEK
+372 IEELTKLEE

-392 HKTDFVNPVHLCK
+392 QKTDFVNPVYLCK
-405 TIDKFIDEESILVA
+405 TIDQLIDEQSILIA

-427 ASYTIRPRS
+427 ASYTVRPRN

-459 KTSFPKKEVWV
+459 KSSFPEKEVWV

-511 KQMLGSNIGTELAFN
+511 KQMLGSNIGTELSYN

-541 VENHDTLDETLKRAK
+541 VENHDTLNETLKRAK

>member
-1 MLFRSIM
+1 M
-8 SSDLQHIGL
+8 SSDVQHIGL

-43 VGCEKENIDIIQVR
+43 VGCEKENINIIQVR

-146 VPTLA
+146 IPTLA
-151 NALNTA
+151 NALNIAT
-157 ISGVPGPVFVELPID
+157 SGVPGPVFVELPID
-172 LLYPEEDIRKEFMNQ
+172 LLYPEEDIRKEFINQ
-187 LPKSGFFGK
+187 LPKSGYFGK

-202 NRHLNDL
+202 ERHLNDL

-216 VKIKPVKEFKLD
+216 IKVKPVKEFKLD

-323 GKDATLISINKSK
+323 NKDATLIAVNKSK

-342 RKPDIGMHADPSRIM
+342 RKPDIGIHADPSRIM
-357 HEIGKIINPPSCQNW
+357 HEIGKIINPPSCKEW
-372 IEELIKLEK
+372 IKELTGLEEIREK
-381 NRENEIQQFSE
+381 EILQFSKYE
-392 HKTDFVNPVHLCK
+392 TDFVNPVHLCK

-459 KTSFPKKEVWV
+459 KSSFPKKEVWV

>member
-1 MLFRSIM
+1 M

-187 LPKSGFFGK
+187 LPKSGYIGK

-216 VKIKPVKEFKLD
+216 INIKPVKEFKLD
-228 QRKIDK
+228 QHKIDK

-260 PMCLKSIDKL
+260 SMCLKSLDKL
-270 SVPTFTSGMARGC
+270 SAPVYTSGMARGC

-297 HALKNADVVVTLGIP
+297 HALKNADVVVTLGVP

-323 GKDATLISINKSK
+323 SKDATLISINKSK

-342 RKPDIGMHADPSRIM
+342 RKPDIGIHADPSRIM

-372 IEELIKLEK
+372 IEELTKLEE
-381 NRENEIQQFSE
+381 NREKEIQQFSE
-392 HKTDFVNPVHLCK
+392 NKTDFVNPVYLCK
-405 TIDKFIDEESILVA
+405 TIDQLIDEQSILIA

-427 ASYTIRPRS
+427 ASYTIRPRN

-459 KTSFPKKEVWV
+459 KSSFPEKEVWV

-511 KQMLGSNIGTELAFN
+511 KQMLGSNIGTELSFS

-531 VEGYGGKGYY
+531 AEGYGGKGYY
-541 VENHDTLDETLKRAK
+541 VDNHESLYETLKQAK

-561 GYPVLVNIKISKSDF
+561 GYPVLVNVKLSKSDF

>member
-1 MLFRSIM
+1 M
-8 SSDLQHIGL
+8 SSDMLHIGL

-26 NISSVF
+26 NISSIF

-72 TDSVGVAIVTAGPGV
+72 TDSIGVAIVTAGPGV
-87 TNTIT
+87 TNTVT

-146 VPTLA
+146 IPTLA
-151 NALNTA
+151 NAINTA

-172 LLYPEEDIRKEFMNQ
+172 LLYPEEDIRNEFMNQ

-196 IAHWYV
+196 IAQWYV

-216 VKIKPVKEFKLD
+216 IKVNPVKAFKLD
-228 QRKIDK
+228 QHKIDK
-234 AALAIV
+234 AALSIV

-260 PMCLKSIDKL
+260 SMCLKSLDKL
-270 SVPTFTSGMARGC
+270 SAPVYTSGMARGC
-283 FGSSDKYFF
+283 FNSSDKYFF

-297 HALKNADVVVTLGIP
+297 HALKNADVVVTLGVP
-312 LDFRLGYGFSI
+312 LDFRLGYGFSVN
-323 GKDATLISINKSK
+323 KDATLISINKSK

-342 RKPDIGMHADPSRIM
+342 RKPDISIHADPTRIM
-357 HEIGKIINPPSCQNW
+357 HEIGKIINPPSCQEW
-372 IEELIKLEK
+372 IKELSVLEESREK
-381 NRENEIQQFSE
+381 EIQQFSE
-392 HKTDFVNPVHLCK
+392 TKTDFVNPVYLCK
-405 TIDKFIDEESILVA
+405 TIDKLIDENSILVA

-427 ASYTIRPRS
+427 ASYTVRPRS
-436 PLGWLDPGP
+436 ALGWLDPGP

-459 KTSFPKKEVWV
+459 KSSFPEKEVWV

-531 VEGYGGKGYY
+531 AEGYGGKGYY
-541 VENHDTLDETLKRAK
+541 VDNQDSLFETLKLAK

-561 GYPVLVNIKISKSDF
+561 GYPVLVNVKLSKSDF

>member
-1 MLFRSIM
+1 MNSDML
-8 SSDLQHIGL
+8 HIGL

-26 NISSVF
+26 NISSIF

-72 TDSVGVAIVTAGPGV
+72 TDSIGVAIVTAGPGV
-87 TNTIT
+87 TNTVT

-111 ATLLKGRGSLQD
+111 ATLLKGRGSLKD

-146 VPTLA
+146 IPTLA
-151 NALNTA
+151 NAINTA

-172 LLYPEEDIRKEFMNQ
+172 LLYPEEDIRNEFMNQ

-196 IAHWYV
+196 IAQWYV

-216 VKIKPVKEFKLD
+216 IKVNPVKAFKLD
-228 QRKIDK
+228 QHKIDK
-234 AALAIV
+234 AALSIV

-260 PMCLKSIDKL
+260 SMCLKSLDKL
-270 SVPTFTSGMARGC
+270 SVPVYTSGMARGC
-283 FGSSDKYFF
+283 FNSSDKYFF

-297 HALKNADVVVTLGIP
+297 HALKNADVVVTLGVP
-312 LDFRLGYGFSI
+312 LDFRLGYGFSVN
-323 GKDATLISINKSK
+323 KDATLISINKSK

-342 RKPDIGMHADPSRIM
+342 RKPDIAIHADPTRIM
-357 HEIGKIINPPSCQNW
+357 HEIGKIINPPSWQEW
-372 IEELIKLEK
+372 IKELSVLEESREK
-381 NRENEIQQFSE
+381 EIQQFSE
-392 HKTDFVNPVHLCK
+392 TKTDFVNPVYLCK
-405 TIDKFIDEESILVA
+405 TIDKLIDENSILVA

-427 ASYTIRPRS
+427 ASYTVRPRS
-436 PLGWLDPGP
+436 ALGWLDPGP

-459 KTSFPKKEVWV
+459 KSSFPDKEVWV

-511 KQMLGSNIGTELAFN
+511 KQMLGSNIGTELAYN

-531 VEGYGGKGYY
+531 AEGYGGKGYY
-541 VENHDTLDETLKRAK
+541 VDNQESLFETLKLAK

-561 GYPVLVNIKISKSDF
+561 GYPVLVNVKLSKSDF

>member
-1 MLFRSIM
+1 ML
-8 SSDLQHIGL
+8 HIGL

-26 NISSVF
+26 NISSIF

-72 TDSVGVAIVTAGPGV
+72 TDSIGVAIVTAGPGV
-87 TNTIT
+87 TNTVT

-146 VPTLA
+146 IPTLT
-151 NALNTA
+151 NAINTA

-172 LLYPEEDIRKEFMNQ
+172 LLYPEEDIRNEFMNQ

-196 IAHWYV
+196 IAQWYV

-216 VKIKPVKEFKLD
+216 IKVNPVKVFKLD
-228 QRKIDK
+228 QHKIDK
-234 AALAIV
+234 AALSIV

-260 PMCLKSIDKL
+260 SMCLKSLDKL
-270 SVPTFTSGMARGC
+270 SAPVYTSGMARGC
-283 FGSSDKYFF
+283 FNSSDKYFF

-297 HALKNADVVVTLGIP
+297 HALKNADVVVTLGVP
-312 LDFRLGYGFSI
+312 LDFRLGYGFSVN
-323 GKDATLISINKSK
+323 KDATLISINKSK

-342 RKPDIGMHADPSRIM
+342 RKPDIAIHADPTRIM
-357 HEIGKIINPPSCQNW
+357 HEIGKIINPPSCQEW
-372 IEELIKLEK
+372 IKELSVLEESREK
-381 NRENEIQQFSE
+381 EIQQFSE
-392 HKTDFVNPVHLCK
+392 TKTDFVNPVYLCK
-405 TIDKFIDEESILVA
+405 TIDKLIDENSILVA

-427 ASYTIRPRS
+427 ASYTVRPRAA
-436 PLGWLDPGP
+436 LGWLDPGP

-459 KTSFPKKEVWV
+459 KSSFPEKEVWV

-531 VEGYGGKGYY
+531 AEGYGGKGYY
-541 VENHDTLDETLKRAK
+541 VDNQDSLFETLKLAK

-561 GYPVLVNIKISKSDF
+561 GYPVLVNVKLSKSDF